1 MKKITTISFI
11 AVLFFTSCGIFK
23 KDNNAIVSKKI
34 VGTWKL
40 ESMDLGQEIPAE
52 QKALFD
58 AMMEQ
63 MKKDFAMTFKNDG
76 TYEIQKDAKGET
88 EVGKYR
94 IGDEGKTL
102 ITTTKSG
109 KEDKITIESI
119 SSSKIAFTI
128 LDNGKTMK
136 MVLIK

>member
-11 AVLFFTSCGIFK
+11 AVLFLTSCGIFK

-34 VGTWKL
+34 IGTWKL
-40 ESMDLGQEIPAE
+40 ESMDLGEEIPKE
-52 QKALFD
+52 QKAMFD

-63 MKKDFAMTFKNDG
+63 MKKDFAMTFKGDG
-76 TYEIQKDAKGET
+76 TYEIKKDATGEP

-94 IGDEGKTL
+94 IGDEGKAL
-102 ITTTKSG
+102 ITTTKKG

-119 SSSKIAFTI
+119 SSSKIVFKI
-128 LDNGKTMK
+128 LDNGKTMT
-136 MVLIK
+136 MILIK